1 MNSKADFIAAM
12 KDEKYWN
19 ERAEKLF
26 KSIEKNEEQLNKKL
40 AEYYKVEAER
50 LNKLIASYYAKYG
63 KDNVIQYRELLKKL
77 SDGERKLLIED
88 IDKFIEKYPKYEKL
102 KKVRE
107 SIYKLDRLESLKVSI
122 NLSQMELAE
131 KEVEEVKKYLE
142 DVYKTG
148 FDYANKELGYPTN
161 FNSYNKEAVE
171 KFINKS
177 WVGGI
182 NFSKRIYN
190 NRDKV
195 SKWVM
200 TEFAD
205 GVKRGESYDR
215 LIKKM
220 MNRFQEVS
228 KSSAKRLV
236 TTEASYILNES
247 SMKVFEDEFDE
258 YKYNALLDA
267 KTSKLCRRLDG
278 EVYKISE
285 RKAGK
290 NFPPMHPNCRS
301 SFTIVIPD
309 DWMDRAVKKQKD
321 INDFEELK
329 KSGVDTIDNIEEFT
343 KIKYNDNEE
352 WDMMSNYNKIVKK
365 GQISPLIKYSNYKKM
380 YTIYKD
386 KLVKLKTTD
395 YIEIKDIS
403 YHLVARIIGT
413 HNWANKNNS
422 KEIMK
427 ERLNHKNVDIEDII
441 ECIKSG
447 KKTKESQR
455 RNKDTNEIEISWL
468 YVSNRCGVT
477 VNPETGMVIQ
487 CNPLRGR

>member
-236 TTEASYILNES
+236 ATEASYMLNES
-247 SMKVFEDEFDE
+247 SMSVFAKEFDE
-258 YKYNALLDA
+258 YKYNAILDS
-267 KTSKLCRRLDG
+267 KTSKLCRKLDG

-309 DWMDRAVKKQKD
+309 DWMDRAIKKQED
-321 INDFEELK
+321 INDFEKFK
-329 KSGVDTIDNIEEFT
+329 KVGISVPENIEDFI
-343 KIKYNDNEE
+343 KIKYNDNKEAWEDLQMKYERKTEYNLQIRQGKQNHHIKGRNEYTNKSYLLEGIDAKELVDKFGGKGKLKRTTAGELTDKEFCEADFIIGVVVDQETGEE
-352 WDMMSNYNKIVKK
+352 TKTNRFSISYSKKK
-365 GQISPLIKYSNYKKM
+365 GTHIVPRKKE
-380 YTIYKD
+380 KG
-386 KLVKLKTTD
+386 
-395 YIEIKDIS
+395 E
-403 YHLVARIIGT
+403 
-413 HNWANKNNS
+413 KN
-422 KEIMK
+422 
-427 ERLNHKNVDIEDII
+427 D
-441 ECIKSG
+441 
-447 KKTKESQR
+447 
-455 RNKDTNEIEISWL
+455 
-468 YVSNRCGVT
+468 
-477 VNPETGMVIQ
+477 
-487 CNPLRGR
+487 

>member
-63 KDNVIQYRELLKKL
+63 KENVIQYRELLKKL

-107 SIYKLDRLESLKVSI
+107 SIYKLDRLEGLKVSI

-205 GVKRGESYDR
+205 GVKRGESYDS

-258 YKYNALLDA
+258 YKYNAMLDA

-309 DWMDRAVKKQKD
+309 DWMDRVIKKNNTKEESRVSDKD
-321 INDFEELK
+321 IK
-329 KSGVDTIDNIEEFT
+329 AI
-343 KIKYNDNEE
+343 NE
-352 WDMMSNYNKIVKK
+352 Y
-365 GQISPLIKYSNYKKM
+365 ISSQSYILNYKLRN
-380 YTIYKD
+380 D
-386 KLVKLKTTD
+386 
-395 YIEIKDIS
+395 IELDEYEKELIKDIDNAIMKLDKYEGEVYRS
-403 YHLVARIIGT
+403 LSFQFEDEYENFTKEHKNGNIIIYKAYTSSSTEIYDDSMKVQMIIKSKNGRDMRSF
-413 HNWANKNNS
+413 NKNE
-422 KEIMK
+422 KEILFPRNTKFIVEKVEGDKIWLK
-427 ERLNHKNVDIEDII
+427 EI
-441 ECIKSG
+441 
-447 KKTKESQR
+447 
-455 RNKDTNEIEISWL
+455 
-468 YVSNRCGVT
+468 
-477 VNPETGMVIQ
+477 
-487 CNPLRGR
+487 

>member
-12 KDEKYWN
+12 KDEKHWN

-161 FNSYNKEAVE
+161 FNSYNKEAVK

-247 SMKVFEDEFDE
+247 SIKVFEDEFDE
-258 YKYNALLDA
+258 YKYNAMLDT

-309 DWMDRAVKKQKD
+309 DWMDRAIKKNNKKEESRVSDKD
-321 INDFEELK
+321 IK
-329 KSGVDTIDNIEEFT
+329 AI
-343 KIKYNDNEE
+343 NE
-352 WDMMSNYNKIVKK
+352 Y
-365 GQISPLIKYSNYKKM
+365 ISSQSYILNYKLRN
-380 YTIYKD
+380 D
-386 KLVKLKTTD
+386 
-395 YIEIKDIS
+395 IELDEYEKELIKDIDNAIMKLDKYEGEVYRS
-403 YHLVARIIGT
+403 LSFQFEDEYENFVREHKDGEIIMYKAYTSSSTEIYDDSMKVQMIIKSKKGRDMRSF
-413 HNWANKNNS
+413 NKNEKEVLFPRNTKFIVEKVEGDKIWL
-422 KEIMK
+422 KEI
-427 ERLNHKNVDIEDII
+427 
-441 ECIKSG
+441 
-447 KKTKESQR
+447 
-455 RNKDTNEIEISWL
+455 
-468 YVSNRCGVT
+468 
-477 VNPETGMVIQ
+477 
-487 CNPLRGR
+487 

>member
-88 IDKFIEKYPKYEKL
+88 IDKFIEKYPKYENL

-258 YKYNALLDA
+258 YKYNAMLDA

-309 DWMDRAVKKQKD
+309 DWMDKSIKENNTKEESRVSDKD
-321 INDFEELK
+321 IK
-329 KSGVDTIDNIEEFT
+329 AI
-343 KIKYNDNEE
+343 NE
-352 WDMMSNYNKIVKK
+352 Y
-365 GQISPLIKYSNYKKM
+365 ISSQSYILNYKLRN
-380 YTIYKD
+380 D
-386 KLVKLKTTD
+386 
-395 YIEIKDIS
+395 IELDEYEKELIKDIDNAIMKLDKYEGEVYRS
-403 YHLVARIIGT
+403 LSFQFEDEYENFVREHKNGEIIMYKAYTSSSTEIYDDSMKVQMIIKSKKGRDMRSF
-413 HNWANKNNS
+413 NKNEKEVLFPRNTKFIVEKVEGDKIWL
-422 KEIMK
+422 KEI
-427 ERLNHKNVDIEDII
+427 
-441 ECIKSG
+441 
-447 KKTKESQR
+447 
-455 RNKDTNEIEISWL
+455 
-468 YVSNRCGVT
+468 
-477 VNPETGMVIQ
+477 
-487 CNPLRGR
+487 

>member
-107 SIYKLDRLESLKVSI
+107 SIYKLDRLEGLKVSI

-236 TTEASYILNES
+236 VTEASYILNES

-258 YKYNALLDA
+258 YKYNAMLDA

-309 DWMDRAVKKQKD
+309 DWMDRAIKKNNTKEESRVSDKD
-321 INDFEELK
+321 IK
-329 KSGVDTIDNIEEFT
+329 AI
-343 KIKYNDNEE
+343 NE
-352 WDMMSNYNKIVKK
+352 Y
-365 GQISPLIKYSNYKKM
+365 ISSQSYILNYKLRN
-380 YTIYKD
+380 D
-386 KLVKLKTTD
+386 
-395 YIEIKDIS
+395 IELDEYEKELIKDIDNAIMKLDKYEGEVYRS
-403 YHLVARIIGT
+403 LSFQFEDEYENFVREHKDGEIIMYKAYTSSSTEIYDDSMKVQMIIKSKKGRDMRSF
-413 HNWANKNNS
+413 NKNEKEVLFPRNTKFIVEKVEGDKIWL
-422 KEIMK
+422 KEI
-427 ERLNHKNVDIEDII
+427 
-441 ECIKSG
+441 
-447 KKTKESQR
+447 
-455 RNKDTNEIEISWL
+455 
-468 YVSNRCGVT
+468 
-477 VNPETGMVIQ
+477 
-487 CNPLRGR
+487 

>member
-88 IDKFIEKYPKYEKL
+88 IDKFIEKYPKYENL

-205 GVKRGESYDR
+205 GVKRGESYDS

-258 YKYNALLDA
+258 YKYNAMLDA

-309 DWMDRAVKKQKD
+309 DWMDRVIKKNNTKEESRVSDKD
-321 INDFEELK
+321 IK
-329 KSGVDTIDNIEEFT
+329 AI
-343 KIKYNDNEE
+343 NE
-352 WDMMSNYNKIVKK
+352 Y
-365 GQISPLIKYSNYKKM
+365 ISSQSYILNYKLRN
-380 YTIYKD
+380 D
-386 KLVKLKTTD
+386 
-395 YIEIKDIS
+395 IELDEYEKELIKDIDNAIMKLDKYEGEVYRS
-403 YHLVARIIGT
+403 LSFQFEDEYENFTKEHKNGNIIIYKAYTSSSTEIYDDSMKVQMIIKSKKGRDMRSF
-413 HNWANKNNS
+413 NKNE
-422 KEIMK
+422 KEILFPRNTKFIVEKVEGDKIWLK
-427 ERLNHKNVDIEDII
+427 EI
-441 ECIKSG
+441 
-447 KKTKESQR
+447 
-455 RNKDTNEIEISWL
+455 
-468 YVSNRCGVT
+468 
-477 VNPETGMVIQ
+477 
-487 CNPLRGR
+487 